1 MKEVDRRNE
10 LRYLKLDE
18 RERETGMSEG
28 GGMKGVVIKMSLLNH
43 GLSFERLDKFMNWDD
58 W

>member
-18 RERETGMSEG
+18 RETGMSEKVDRRNEL
-28 GGMKGVVIKMSLLNH
+28 MYLKLD
-43 GLSFERLDKFMNWDD
+43 ERERDRNE
-58 W
+58 